1 MASTVKFGKFKHDK
15 AGYAGLMNSGAVQ
28 SMLRS
33 KAERVLSAADR
44 GLSEDGYE
52 LPGHELKEYRG
63 YLADG
68 YVVRTKTDHARYA
81 QAKRKNLKKSLGYA
95 NG

>member
-15 AGYAGLMNSGAVQ
+15 AGYADLMNSGAVQ
-28 SMLRS
+28 SMLRG

-63 YLADG
+63 KLADG

-81 QAKRKNLKKSLGYA
+81 QAKRKNLGKSLGYA